1 MNRVELK
8 GRAGS
13 RTPSSLDLE
22 SNSSSHARA
31 TSREIEKRLRPKRAP
46 SQTRGQR
53 SPGTL
58 ARLQQRL
65 NHKRGRR
72 DQGTLDQRSR
82 DPQDTEAPA
91 CELPI
96 ASRVVSALRLVA
108 LVPINLDDERGFASE
123 EVDDVIANHD
133 LPPKL
138 HSEQPASSRQAPH
151 QRLCVSGIL
160 TKRPSALFEER
171 FAGGALS

>member
-1 MNRVELK
+1 MNRAEPK

-13 RTPSSLDLE
+13 HQSRASCLRVGI
-22 SNSSSHARA
+22 SHPRA
-31 TSREIEKRLRPKRAP
+31 TLHCAEKRLCPKRAP
-46 SQTRGQR
+46 GQHRVQPSRRGI
-53 SPGTL
+53 P
-58 ARLQQRL
+58 RLQERL
-65 NHKRGRR
+65 NHKRGSRH
-72 DQGTLDQRSR
+72 QVALDQRSR
-82 DPQDTEAPA
+82 DPQDAKAPA
-91 CELPI
+91 RELPI

-151 QRLCVSGIL
+151 QRRCVSGIL